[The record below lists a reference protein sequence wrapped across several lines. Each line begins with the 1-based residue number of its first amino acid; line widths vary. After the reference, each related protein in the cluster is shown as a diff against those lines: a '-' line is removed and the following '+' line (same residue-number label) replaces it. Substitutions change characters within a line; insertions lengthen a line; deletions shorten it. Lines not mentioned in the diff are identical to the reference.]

1 MYISLHNLFTGIIF
15 LLLIGILVL
24 GIIVLIKLNKTIN
37 NILEILEK
45 NKKNIEDTCSK
56 LPIVSK
62 NMIEITDNIKDISEV
77 ATEFTADAIVT
88 KENIIN
94 NYDMIREIFKIVK
107 SIFSIDNFLL
117 NTFYYFF
124 K

>member
-1 MYISLHNLFTGIIF
+1 MYISLQNLFTGIIF
-15 LLLIGILVL
+15 LLGIAVLVL
-24 GIIVLIKLNKTIN
+24 AFIVLIKLNKTIN
-37 NILEILEK
+37 SILEILEK
-45 NKKNIEDTCSK
+45 NKKNIDDTCSK

-88 KENIIN
+88 KESIIN
-94 NYDMIREIFKIVK
+94 NYDMMKEIFKIVK
-107 SIFSIDNFLL
+107 AVFL
-117 NTFYYFF
+117 